1 MNSFRIVLVV
11 VLAACGLAAA
21 VAWRWES
28 TRIQSAASQL
38 EELKAENAKLST
50 DLAAATEK
58 MRALEAESAQLR
70 AARAIAG
77 TRLEPEAAAATPAQ
91 EEGRPKEQG
100 GFLKKLFKDPY
111 VRKVLA
117 AQETAALREMYSDY
131 LKQTSLTP
139 DETDRFYQL
148 LQERQMALMDS
159 SASAMSGGEV
169 DLKAA
174 TAAANATDDA
184 LRDLLGP
191 ARFAQYQQFEKSLG
205 PRLEVQQF
213 ARQLAA
219 DGYPLEDSQR
229 ASLIRIFSQ
238 EAATAPAFENGA
250 VSPAE
255 IDRYS
260 EEVAAA
266 DQRIYGRAET
276 VLNPAQLGALAAFQ
290 KNMATSQLAGLKMT
304 QQMLK

>member
-1 MNSFRIVLVV
+1 MKPFRIVLLA

-21 VAWRWES
+21 MAWRWET
-28 TRIQSAASQL
+28 TRTQSAASQL
-38 EELKAENAKLST
+38 EELTAENAKLNT

-58 MRALEAESAQLR
+58 VRALEAESAQLR

-77 TRLEPEAAAATPAQ
+77 TRLEPEAASPTPAQ

-100 GFLKKLFKDPY
+100 GFLKNMFKDPY
-111 VRKVLA
+111 IRKVVA
-117 AQETAALREMYSDY
+117 AQETAALREMYSDF
-131 LKQTSLTP
+131 LKQTALTP
-139 DETDRFYQL
+139 DETDRFFQL

-191 ARFAQYQQFEKSLG
+191 VRFAQYQQFEKSLG

-219 DGYPLEDSQR
+219 EGIPLQDSQR
-229 ASLIRIFSQ
+229 TTLAGIFGQ
-238 EAATAPAFENGA
+238 EAAPAPGLGNGA
-250 VSPAE
+250 MTPAD

-266 DQRIYGRAET
+266 NQRIYARAET

-290 KNMATSQLAGLKMT
+290 KNMAASQMAGLKMA

>member
-1 MNSFRIVLVV
+1 MLLAM
-11 VLAACGLAAA
+11 LAACGLAGAL
-21 VAWRWES
+21 AWRWES
-28 TRIQSAASQL
+28 TRTQSTESQL
-38 EELKAENAKLST
+38 AELKAENAKLNA

-77 TRLEPEAAAATPAQ
+77 TRLEPVAAPTPAQ

-100 GFLKKLFKDPY
+100 GLLKKLFKDPY
-111 VRKVLA
+111 ILKVVA
-117 AQETAALREMYSDY
+117 AQETAALRELYSDY
-131 LKQTSLTP
+131 LKQTALTP
-139 DETDRFYQL
+139 DETDRFFHL

-191 ARFAQYQQFEKSLG
+191 ARFGQYQQFEKSLG
-205 PRLEVQQF
+205 PRMQVQQC

-219 DGYPLEDSQR
+219 NGCPLQDSQR
-229 ASLIRIFSQ
+229 AALIRIISQ
-238 EAATAPAFENGA
+238 EAPAPPRFGDGLA
-250 VSPAE
+250 SPAE

-260 EEVAAA
+260 QEVAAA
-266 DQRIYGRAET
+266 NQRVYTRAASALT
-276 VLNPAQLGALAAFQ
+276 PPQLNAFAAFQ
-290 KNMATSQLAGLKMT
+290 KNMATSQLAGLRVA